1 MFVKF
6 LKLYENAFSLQI
18 MIIIMQEFIRFTLFS
33 LLIFISFSSIFTRKF
48 CKFCCKKIYF
58 IKNYVRN
65 ISQWN
70 EKIMVVKL
78 YRSHS
83 QQSKISSLDIISHN
97 QKLLSSPHWN
107 PSLRI
112 NLIIPFSFSPL
123 KLISP
128 AGLRFRSARVLGAC
142 MFIRSLAIS
151 YYVRW
156 S

>member
-6 LKLYENAFSLQI
+6 LKLYENIFSLQI

-33 LLIFISFSSIFTRKF
+33 LFIFISFSSIFTRKF
-48 CKFCCKKIYF
+48 GKFCKKTYF

-70 EKIMVVKL
+70 GKIMVMKS